1 MHINMVK
8 QYSGNRGFVTTVA
21 HIKDV
26 DYLQQAYLQALSI
39 KITQKNEN
47 NYAVIVDQATA
58 NRIESKHEELFD
70 VIVINPDPWSFAQ
83 EWRVRNLSPWKRT
96 VKLDADMIFVNDIE
110 HWWNSFENWRVL
122 LTTTVEDY
130 QSKPITS
137 RWHRKLFDLNH
148 LPDIYTAFFY
158 FRDGPESA
166 EFFEICAEVS
176 ENWDWFA
183 DEFLIKND
191 NPNPRDDEI
200 FAIAA
205 EIYGVEQCTL
215 PGAAYPRFVHFK
227 EPLNS
232 LPEGKPWHEQLH
244 VEHNDQLWIGHYP
257 QRLPVHY
264 TSKTFATKEIID
276 KYEQNYR
283 KLMAS
288 T

>member
-21 HIKDV
+21 NNQEV

-39 KITQKNEN
+39 KTTQTGEN
-47 NYAVIVDQATA
+47 NYAVIVDKQTA
-58 NRIESKHEELFD
+58 DRIEPKHEQLFD
-70 VIVINPDPWSFAQ
+70 VIVVDPEPWSFAQ
-83 EWRVRNLSPWKRT
+83 EWRVRNLSPWKRSI
-96 VKLDADMIFVNDIE
+96 KLDADMIFVNDIG

-130 QSKPITS
+130 RGKPITS
-137 RWHRKLFDLNH
+137 RWHRELFDINH
-148 LPDIYTAFFY
+148 LPNIYTAFYY

-166 EFFEICAEVS
+166 EFFELCAEIS
-176 ENWDWFA
+176 LNWNWFA
-183 DEFLIKND
+183 NEFLIKND
-191 NPNPRDDEI
+191 NLNPRDDEI

-205 EIYGVEQCTL
+205 EIYGVERCTL
-215 PGAAYPRFVHFK
+215 PDAAYPRFVHFK

-232 LPEGKPWHEQLH
+232 LPIGKPWHDQLH
-244 VEHNDQLWIGHYP
+244 VEYNEELWIGHHP
-257 QRLPVHY
+257 QRLPLHY
-264 TSKTFATKEIID
+264 TSKTFATKELINQ
-276 KYEQNYR
+276 YEQNYR